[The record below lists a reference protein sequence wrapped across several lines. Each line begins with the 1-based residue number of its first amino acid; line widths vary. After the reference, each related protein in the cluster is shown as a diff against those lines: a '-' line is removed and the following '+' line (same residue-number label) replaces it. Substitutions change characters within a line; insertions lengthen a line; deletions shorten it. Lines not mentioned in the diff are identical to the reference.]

1 MLTRSDINAAPRRDL
16 RGENGPPDTVYTL
29 ERNWKAHISLGYTA
43 REDRTVLSDMT
54 FKGPLRVQRPFYPEG
69 PVCHTY
75 LLHPPGGM
83 VSGDQITIDVCVESG
98 AHALIT
104 TPSAGKIYR
113 SDSLDVPQR
122 QQVHVELNDAT
133 LEWLPQENIVFD
145 GSNAQL
151 ATRFNLLGDS
161 ALIAWDMVGL
171 GRQAGDL
178 PYLSGKLS
186 QSVSV
191 IRDGKPLLLEDFT
204 LDENLRL
211 LTSHAGLM
219 GYTQFGSLMIS
230 TPNVSEELCDAIRE
244 MLPEPNDELI
254 AAVSMTPGI
263 VVLRCFAHCAEALRN
278 LYIKIWQQLRPMA
291 LGVQSCAPR
300 IWST

>member
-1 MLTRSDINAAPRRDL
+1 MLTRSDINAAQRQDL

-122 QQVHVELNDAT
+122 QQVNVELNDAT

-219 GYTQFGSLMIS
+219 GYTQFGSLLIS
-230 TPNVSEELCDAIRE
+230 TPNVSEMMCDAIRE